1 LISTGLFLLV
11 KDESFNGFHELGKVL
26 VSTDFSESIF
36 GSQDSGNAPAMPH
49 VASSPAFDS
58 SGDLTDSTEQRLDR
72 IRAAEEASE
81 VSGESQS
88 NDGQC
93 FLRPSSRLLAA
104 SRLMGLSHSTVSSTR
119 RRASS

>member
-1 LISTGLFLLV
+1 MISTGLFLLV

-36 GSQDSGNAPAMPH
+36 RSQDSGNAPAMPH

-72 IRAAEEASE
+72 IRAAEEA
-81 VSGESQS
+81 
-88 NDGQC
+88 
-93 FLRPSSRLLAA
+93 
-104 SRLMGLSHSTVSSTR
+104 
-119 RRASS
+119 